1 MVYEMRNPYFPQN
14 IFVFQKIE
22 RPVSP
27 VFDKTV
33 FLEMN
38 SYNRIEVIGIDIE
51 ERMSMPLD
59 KIIERSNPASESR
72 KDIFRRLFREDFND

>member
-1 MVYEMRNPYFPQN
+1 MVYETRNPYFPQN
-14 IFVFQKIE
+14 IFVFQKTE
-22 RPVSP
+22 RTDSP
-27 VFDKTV
+27 VFGETV

-38 SYNRIEVIGIDIE
+38 SSNRIEVIGIDIV
-51 ERMSMPLD
+51 ERMSMPMD

>member
-22 RPVSP
+22 RPDSP
-27 VFDKTV
+27 VFGKTV

-38 SYNRIEVIGIDIE
+38 SSNRIEVIGIDIE